1 MPARPT
7 WMVAM
12 GDGTWAVSCSRCQ
25 LPLYRGAEQHAK
37 RVYREH
43 RCEPVVL
50 LGRRASVRNGGRRR
64 SSGRGGRR

>member
-7 WMVAM
+7 WMIDM

-25 LPLYRGAEQHAK
+25 LSLYRGALRHAN
-37 RVYREH
+37 RVFRRH

-50 LGRRASVRNGGRRR
+50 VGRRASVRGGGR
-64 SSGRGGRR
+64 